1 MKCDLEQFSIPGSL
15 LHASVPAAFS
25 KKAGLP
31 CIVKLSEPLSDSRHD
46 ACIFGVA
53 SLSLA
58 SDTMRQHH
66 LAALIISFSFSAA
79 ASAGDIDTG
88 AVIGG
93 AIGGGA
99 GGGIGSKVGGTSGA
113 VIGGA
118 IGGAAGAAIGSSS
131 TKKEPQKVV
140 V

>member
-1 MKCDLEQFSIPGSL
+1 
-15 LHASVPAAFS
+15 
-25 KKAGLP
+25 
-31 CIVKLSEPLSDSRHD
+31 
-46 ACIFGVA
+46 
-53 SLSLA
+53 
-58 SDTMRQHH
+58 MRRHH
-66 LAALIISFSFSAA
+66 LAAIIISFSFSAT

-131 TKKEPQKVV
+131 TKNKKEPQKVV
-140 V
+140 VQERVVEKEVRVVEVQEVERSGPPGHRKGKRKGWQKDD